1 MVNKH
6 KPGSE
11 QQKLVFPSEA
21 QVLHKSNTQLSHAR
35 TSYHAD
41 LLSLQT
47 GCMETVCEVWQTA
60 NNTWATSSECFN
72 ATERLA
78 VSGGAGGRVHL
89 TSSLTELLSWSARRI
104 RHFQSRI
111 ELTSADVII
120 GICA

>member
-47 GCMETVCEVWQTA
+47 GCMETVWGVADGEQHLGNLQCVFQCNWK
-60 NNTWATSSECFN
+60 
-72 ATERLA
+72 
-78 VSGGAGGRVHL
+78 AG
-89 TSSLTELLSWSARRI
+89 SLRRSWR
-104 RHFQSRI
+104 
-111 ELTSADVII
+111 
-120 GICA
+120 

>member
-47 GCMETVCEVWQTA
+47 WKLCEVWQTA
-60 NNTWATSSECFN
+60 NNTWATSSVCFN

-89 TSSLTELLSWSARRI
+89 TSGHTELLSWSAQRI

-120 GICA
+120 DICA